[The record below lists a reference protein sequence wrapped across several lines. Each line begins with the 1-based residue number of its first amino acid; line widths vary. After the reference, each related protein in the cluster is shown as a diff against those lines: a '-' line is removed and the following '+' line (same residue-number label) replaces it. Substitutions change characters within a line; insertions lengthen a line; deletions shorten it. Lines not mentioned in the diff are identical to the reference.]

1 MICSLF
7 FIYRD
12 NFCIIKVT
20 GLKIVNSE
28 NILFKNNLSQSEIT
42 LSLKETVAEMVHEFD
57 PICANISFYI

>member
-1 MICSLF
+1 M
-7 FIYRD
+7 
-12 NFCIIKVT
+12 T
-20 GLKIVNSE
+20 ELKIVNSE